1 MNEYNH
7 DHCGSSRIH
16 RAFASAKEHHR
27 PAFIAYITCGDPTLD
42 RTRQLAVEF
51 AGAGVDILELGVP
64 FTDPMAD
71 GTANQE
77 AALRALAK
85 GVTLRHVL
93 RTTEALR
100 GEGFGLPVV
109 LFTYYNPVFAYG
121 VEKFAVD
128 AVSAGADG
136 VLLVDVPVEE
146 AQEFKPAFDGAGLG
160 TIFLVAPTTG
170 DRRLPHIL
178 ELANGFVYCVSRSGV
193 TGERNGLASG
203 IRENVA
209 RVRRLTQLPVAV
221 GFGISSREQ
230 VSEIG
235 QFADGVVVGS
245 AIVRRIGEGGDT
257 DEMVRQVTEF
267 VRTLTGQFIGG

>member
-1 MNEYNH
+1 MNGCNH
-7 DHCGSSRIH
+7 NPRASRIH
-16 RAFASAKEHHR
+16 RAFASAKEQQR
-27 PAFIAYITCGDPTLD
+27 PAFVAYVTCGDPTLD

-77 AALRALAK
+77 AALRALAN

-93 RTTEALR
+93 QTTEALR
-100 GEGFGLPVV
+100 GRGLELPVV
-109 LFTYYNPVFAYG
+109 LFTYYNPVFVYG
-121 VEKFAVD
+121 VEKFAAD
-128 AVSAGADG
+128 AVSAGVDG

-146 AQEFKPAFDGAGLG
+146 AQEFKPAFDHAGLA
-160 TIFLVAPTTG
+160 TIFLVAPTTD

-178 ELANGFVYCVSRSGV
+178 ELTNGFVYCVSRSGV

-209 RVRRLTQLPVAV
+209 RIRRLTQLPVAV

-230 VSEIG
+230 VREIG

-257 DEMVRQVTEF
+257 DEMVCRVTEF

>member
-1 MNEYNH
+1 MNECIH
-7 DHCGSSRIH
+7 GCHGPSRIH
-16 RAFASAKEHHR
+16 RAFASAKEQQR
-27 PAFIAYITCGDPTLD
+27 PAFIAYVTCGAPTLD

-77 AALRALAK
+77 AALRALAQ

-109 LFTYYNPVFAYG
+109 LFTYFNPIFAYG
-121 VEKFAVD
+121 VDRFAVD
-128 AVSAGADG
+128 AVSAGVDG

-146 AQEFKPAFDGAGLG
+146 AQEFKPAFDEKGLG
-160 TIFLVAPTTG
+160 TIFLVAPTTD

-178 ELANGFVYCVSRSGV
+178 ELTNGFVYCVSRSGV

-203 IRENVA
+203 IRENVT
-209 RVRRLTQLPVAV
+209 RVRQLTRLPVAV

-230 VSEIG
+230 VREIG

-267 VRTLTGQFIGG
+267 VRALTGQFIGG

>member
-7 DHCGSSRIH
+7 DRCGSSRIH
-16 RAFASAKEHHR
+16 RAFASAKEQHR

-128 AVSAGADG
+128 AVSAGVDG

-160 TIFLVAPTTG
+160 TIFLVAPTT
-170 DRRLPHIL
+170 DARRLPHIL

-203 IRENVA
+203 IGENVA